1 MLRLKQLKQKWGAF
15 SVYAFLI
22 VGLTLTLMLGFWLG
36 NQYFSYQQKALLTL
50 EHTVQNLQLENN
62 ELSKKLNILRVELD
76 VAALSQQKTFAEIK
90 LSIERE
96 KALQKDI
103 AFYQQV
109 MAPELTQ
116 QGFVIDAFNVEKTL
130 SDRVYRFE
138 LVMMQREKIKN
149 TLKGS
154 LDITL
159 VGSEAGKSKQYALKS
174 LLVDP
179 EQVLAFGFKYFQILD
194 GQIKLP
200 EGFQPE
206 RILVQS
212 EIFQFN
218 RKKGELHSVFDWT
231 LVNTLST
238 SSE

>member
-1 MLRLKQLKQKWGAF
+1 LGFLKLKQKWGAF
-15 SVYAFLI
+15 SVYAFFI
-22 VGLTLTLMLGFWLG
+22 VGFAMAAVLGFWLG
-36 NQYFSYQQKALLTL
+36 NQFFSYQQKAILTL

-116 QGFVIDAFNVEKTL
+116 QGFIIDAFNVEKTL
-130 SDRVYRFE
+130 SERVYRFE
-138 LVMMQREKIKN
+138 IVMMQREKIKN
-149 TLKGS
+149 TLKGN
-154 LDITL
+154 LAITL
-159 VGSEAGKSKQYALKS
+159 VGSESGKSKQYSLKN

-179 EQVLAFGFKYFQILD
+179 ELPLAFGFKYFQVLD
-194 GQIKLP
+194 GQLKLP
-200 EGFQPE
+200 EHFQPE
-206 RILVQS
+206 RILIHS

-218 RKKGELHSVFDWT
+218 RRKGELSSSFDWT
-231 LVNTLST
+231 LSNT
-238 SSE
+238 SE

>member
-1 MLRLKQLKQKWGAF
+1 MQLKQKWGAF
-15 SVYAFLI
+15 SVYAFIFAGILSA
-22 VGLTLTLMLGFWLG
+22 LFLGFWLG

-50 EHTVQNLQLENN
+50 ENTVQNLQSENN
-62 ELSKKLNILRVELD
+62 ELSKNLNIMRVELD

-90 LSIERE
+90 QSIERE

-130 SDRVYRFE
+130 SERVYRFE
-138 LVMMQREKIKN
+138 IVMMQREKIKN
-149 TLKGS
+149 TLKGN

-159 VGSEAGKSKQYALKS
+159 VGSESGMSKQYSLKS

-179 EQVLAFGFKYFQILD
+179 EQALVFGFKYFQVLD
-194 GQIKLP
+194 GQILLP
-200 EGFQPE
+200 EDFQPE

-212 EIFQFN
+212 DIFQFN
-218 RKKGELHSVFDWT
+218 RRKGELHSSFEWT
-231 LVNTLST
+231 LSNT
-238 SSE
+238 SE

>member
-1 MLRLKQLKQKWGAF
+1 MSFEQVKQRWGAF
-15 SVYAFLI
+15 RVYVVLTSALI
-22 VGLTLTLMLGFWLG
+22 VALIAGFWLG
-36 NQYFSYQQKALLTL
+36 NQHFSYQQKNLDSL
-50 EHTVQNLQLENN
+50 ESTVQNLRSENN
-62 ELSKKLNILRVELD
+62 ALNKKLNILRVELD
-76 VAALSQQKTFAEIK
+76 VALLAQQKTFDEIK
-90 LSIERE
+90 QSIDRE

-138 LVMMQREKIKN
+138 VVMMQREKIKN
-149 TLKGS
+149 TLKGN

-159 VGSEAGKSKQYALKS
+159 VGSEAGQSKQYSLKS

-179 EQVLAFGFKYFQILD
+179 QQTLTFGFKYFQVLD
-194 GQIKLP
+194 GQIQLP
-200 EGFQPE
+200 EQFQPE
-206 RILVQS
+206 RVLIQS

-218 RKKGELHSVFDWT
+218 RKKGELQSTFEWT
-231 LVNTLST
+231 LTIAH
-238 SSE
+238 E

>member
-1 MLRLKQLKQKWGAF
+1 MNFLQLKQKWGAF
-15 SVYAFLI
+15 SVYAFLAA
-22 VGLTLTLMLGFWLG
+22 GLALTLTLGFWLG
-36 NQYFSYQQKALLTL
+36 NQYFSVQQKAVLTL
-50 EHTVQNLQLENN
+50 EHTVQNLQSENN
-62 ELSKKLNILRVELD
+62 ELSKNLNILRVELD

-90 LSIERE
+90 QSIERE

-130 SDRVYRFE
+130 SERVYRFE
-138 LVMMQREKIKN
+138 IVMMQREKIKN
-149 TLKGS
+149 TLKGN

-159 VGSEAGKSKQYALKS
+159 VGSESGVSKKYSLKS
-174 LLVDP
+174 LLVNPDLT
-179 EQVLAFGFKYFQILD
+179 LAFGFKYFQVLD
-194 GQIKLP
+194 GQILLP
-200 EGFQPE
+200 EQFQPE

-212 EIFQFN
+212 EIYQFN
-218 RKKGELHSVFDWT
+218 RKKGELHSSFDWILSST
-231 LVNTLST
+231 NTT